1 MFSKKIAVIFGI
13 GLCAMSV
20 SFAASQ
26 KEPKFPT
33 KTITIVN
40 PYSAGGGADMV
51 ARQLAKELEPILGV
65 NVIVVNK
72 VGGSGAIGTN
82 EVSKAKPDG
91 YTLLIND
98 KALVSSYY
106 LGVSQI
112 SVNDLDPVCRLD
124 AASQAL
130 TVNKDSPY
138 STLDEFLAAAK
149 SEPGKLTVGVSGIGG
164 MSHLLAE
171 NIKIASGINLK
182 VVGFDGGAP
191 SRTALMGGHVSSITA
206 QLGEVK
212 SLVDAGNLKLLAIA
226 DKKRNS
232 VFPDVPTFTEKGI
245 DVELNQWRAIWAPK
259 GTPKTATEILA
270 AAFKK
275 AMDSEGFKKLMKDTV
290 TQNLFAGPDELKSEL
305 SKQDAYLKKLVTD
318 SGLLKKN

>member
-1 MFSKKIAVIFGI
+1 MNFKKIAAALFI
-13 GLCAMSV
+13 GMLVVSL
-20 SFAASQ
+20 SFAGGS
-26 KEPKFPT
+26 KEPAFPS

-51 ARQLAKELEPILGV
+51 SRQLAKELEPILGV
-65 NVIVVNK
+65 SVVVVNK
-72 VGGSGAIGTN
+72 TGGSGAVGTS
-82 EVSKAKPDG
+82 EVSKAKADG

-130 TVNKDSPY
+130 IVNKDSPY
-138 STLDEFLAAAK
+138 ATLEEFLAAAK
-149 SEPGKLTVGVSGIGG
+149 QDPGKLTVGVSGIGG

-171 NIKIASGINLK
+171 NIKIAAGINLK

-191 SRTALMGGHVSSITA
+191 SRTALMGGHVSAITA

-212 SLVDAGNLKLLAIA
+212 SLVDAGNLKLLGIA
-226 DKKRNS
+226 DMKRNP
-232 VFPDVPTFTEKGI
+232 VFPNVPTFAEKGI
-245 DVELNQWRAIWAPK
+245 NFELNQWRAIWAPK
-259 GTPKTATEILA
+259 GTPSNITEALA
-270 AAFKK
+270 AGFKK
-275 AMDSEGFKKLMKDTV
+275 AMDSEGFKKLMADTV
-290 TQNLFAGPDELKSEL
+290 TQNLFIGPVELKAEL
-305 SKQDAYLKKLVTD
+305 DKQDAYLKKLVTE